1 MPTTPV
7 LSRKHRRYLTATGA
21 PTRRTTSPSRAAA
34 HIQQLRH
41 AGLTDQQIRTAAHIG
56 HSTLDTAANRRANIA
71 ALTEQ
76 RILAVPIPTTPKRV
90 VSVATVPPHGTRR
103 RLQALIHA
111 GWPPVTLAA
120 EIGIHPNQLYRLLH
134 QQRDAVAVRTEAA
147 VARGFRRLWDQQPE
161 EHGVRPISA
170 RRARLLAARHNFAP
184 ALAWDDID
192 APDAVPDLG
201 REVSRVQAVVED
213 TAELILEGLSR
224 EGIAARLGIG
234 WDAVRQ
240 AHRRAG
246 VPAPV
251 VWE

>member
-7 LSRKHRRYLTATGA
+7 LSPKHRQYLRTHGA
-21 PTRRTTSPSRAAA
+21 PTRRTTSPDRAAA
-34 HIQQLRH
+34 HIQRLRH
-41 AGLTDQQIRTAAHIG
+41 AGLTDQQIRAAAHIG
-56 HSTLDTAANRRANIA
+56 HSTLDTAANRRANIS

-76 RILAVPIPTTPKRV
+76 RLLAVPIPTTPQHV
-90 VSVATVPPHGTRR
+90 VSAAMVPPHGTRR

-111 GWPPVTLAA
+111 GWPAA
-120 EIGIHPNQLYRLLH
+120 RLGAELGIHPNQLYRLLH
-134 QQRDAVAVRTEAA
+134 QQHDMVAVRTDAA
-147 VARGFRRLWDQQPE
+147 VARGFRRLWDRQPE

-170 RRARLLAARHNFAP
+170 RRARLLAARHGWQP

-192 APDAVPDLG
+192 AVGAVPDLG

-213 TAELILEGLSR
+213 TAELVAEGLSR
-224 EGIAARLGIG
+224 EGVAARLGIG

-246 VPAPV
+246 RPVPV

>member
-7 LSRKHRRYLTATGA
+7 LSPKHRQYLRTHGT
-21 PTRRTTSPSRAAA
+21 PTRRTVSPNRAAT

-56 HSTLDTAANRRANIA
+56 HSTLDTAANRRANISVR
-71 ALTEQ
+71 TEQ
-76 RILAVPIPTTPKRV
+76 RILAVPVPTTRKRV
-90 VSVATVPPHGTRR
+90 VSVAMVPPHGTRR

-111 GWPPVTLAA
+111 GWPAA
-120 EIGIHPNQLYRLLH
+120 RLGAELGIHPNQLYRLLH
-134 QQRDAVAVRTEAA
+134 QQHDMVAVRTEAA
-147 VARGFRRLWDQQPE
+147 VARVFRRLWDQQPE
-161 EHGVRPISA
+161 EHGVKPISA
-170 RRARLLAARHNFAP
+170 RRARLLAERHQWAP

-192 APDAVPDLG
+192 APDAQPDLG

-213 TAELILEGLSR
+213 TAELVAEGLSR
-224 EGIAARLGIG
+224 EGIAVRLGIG

-246 VPAPV
+246 RPAPV

>member
-7 LSRKHRRYLTATGA
+7 LSPKHRQYLRTHGA
-21 PTRRTTSPSRAAA
+21 PTRRTTNPNRAAA

-41 AGLTDQQIRTAAHIG
+41 AGLTDQQIRAAARIG
-56 HSTLDTAANRRANIA
+56 HSTLDTAANRRARISVR
-71 ALTEQ
+71 TEQ
-76 RILAVPIPTTPKRV
+76 RILAVPVPTGPQRV
-90 VSVATVPPHGTRR
+90 VSAAMVPPHGTRR

-111 GWPPVTLAA
+111 GWPAA
-120 EIGIHPNQLYRLLH
+120 RLGAELGIHPNQLYRLLH
-134 QQRDAVAVRTEAA
+134 ATHDAVAVRTEAA
-147 VARGFRRLWDQQPE
+147 VAQGFRRLWDQQPE
-161 EHGVRPISA
+161 ERGVKPISA
-170 RRARLLAARHNFAP
+170 RRARLLAERHQWAP

-192 APDAVPDLG
+192 AADAVPDLG

-213 TAELILEGLSR
+213 TAELVAEGLSR
-224 EGIAARLGIG
+224 EGIAVRLGIG

-246 VPAPV
+246 RPAPV

>member
-7 LSRKHRRYLTATGA
+7 LSPKHRQYLRTHGT
-21 PTRRTTSPSRAAA
+21 PSRRTTNPNRAAA

-41 AGLTDQQIRTAAHIG
+41 AGLTDQQIRTAARIG
-56 HSTLDTAANRRANIA
+56 HSTLDTAANRRANISVR
-71 ALTEQ
+71 TEQ
-76 RILAVPIPTTPKRV
+76 RILAVPVPAGPQRV

-111 GWPPVTLAA
+111 GWPPITLAA

-134 QQRDAVAVRTEAA
+134 QQHDAVAVRTEAA
-147 VARGFRRLWDQQPE
+147 VTRGFRRLWDQQPE

-192 APDAVPDLG
+192 AADAVPDLG

-213 TAELILEGLSR
+213 TAELVREGLSR
-224 EGIAARLGIG
+224 EGIAVRLGIG

-246 VPAPV
+246 RPVPV